1 MFNFDFL
8 AKYASQLGAKKVL
21 QKAIDDLKNHENPEE
36 KWEEHAPF
44 FYFLPAEYVGK
55 VPEKQKSL
63 PRMQTLRDAGI
74 LKKKKIPLVD
84 AFRGKGIIKNIL
96 FVSHRWEEP
105 DQPDVDGEQLSAI
118 KAYLEKHPEIEWVW
132 FDYSSMPQKT
142 GFHFDTR
149 TREEKAEFDLM
160 LAAITDLYLTSRV
173 LILLDGSYAS
183 RFWTLTEAWC
193 SMQTV
198 TSDGLRPAT
207 EAQRRYTIQCIH
219 TADEKHDVAGL
230 VEKVSQKTPE
240 EMFDHLKKPDVNVTN
255 AKDKVAMLPVIKK
268 TNEHVIETFQ
278 KLDIDGRVQT
288 SAVQVSAFGAESMP
302 TGEPAPSVVACS
314 PHSSTRG
321 HACHMA

>member
-1 MFNFDFL
+1 
-8 AKYASQLGAKKVL
+8 
-21 QKAIDDLKNHENPEE
+21 
-36 KWEEHAPF
+36 
-44 FYFLPAEYVGK
+44 
-55 VPEKQKSL
+55 
-63 PRMQTLRDAGI
+63 
-74 LKKKKIPLVD
+74 
-84 AFRGKGIIKNIL
+84 
-96 FVSHRWEEP
+96 
-105 DQPDVDGEQLSAI
+105 
-118 KAYLEKHPEIEWVW
+118 
-132 FDYSSMPQKT
+132 
-142 GFHFDTR
+142 
-149 TREEKAEFDLM
+149 
-160 LAAITDLYLTSRV
+160 
-173 LILLDGSYAS
+173 
-183 RFWTLTEAWC
+183 
-193 SMQTV
+193 MQTV

-302 TGEPAPSVVACS
+302 TGEPAPSAVACS

-321 HACHMA
+321 LEGDYTASPGEHGGPAVLG